1 MERKNILL
9 LTMVIS
15 PTLGSEY
22 SVAWNHVR
30 FMSKYHNIHVLY
42 EASSNVLGDASEM
55 KTFLNKQRLKNVTFH
70 HVPPGNTGKFIYALK
85 SKYDKFLYSRY
96 LLYIAFSL
104 WHRTAYKYAKE
115 LSKRQAFD
123 LVHFLGPIG
132 YREPGQLW
140 KLDIPYIRG
149 PVGGTYQRP
158 TSLFKALTFKE
169 RIIYRIRNVINWYQ
183 LHLSKG
189 LRRSL
194 KNTDVLM
201 TTTTGVQSDF
211 LKVHHKES
219 ILLPE
224 NSISEIHGLNQA
236 KFKTIHQRVELITVG
251 GIEGRKGQ
259 IIILEALAK
268 QKNRDFVLHIVG
280 RDSNMSNRCKKFV
293 SDNNFENNVIF
304 HGALPRNDVI
314 KMMNDSHLH
323 VISSLSEGHPTT
335 QWEAMSVGLP
345 TLTLDHC
352 GMGDVINEKSGIKI
366 PITTYEGTIDAMAD
380 SLGELLENPQKLV
393 DIASTTIEEAK
404 KYSWENRIKFFN
416 ELYSKF

>member
-42 EASSNVLGDASEM
+42 EASSNILGDASEI
-55 KTFLNKQRLKNVTFH
+55 KTFLNKNNLKNVTFH
-70 HVPPGNTGKFIYALK
+70 HVPPGKPGMFIYKVKSKFGKFV
-85 SKYDKFLYSRY
+85 YSRY

-104 WHRTAYKYAKE
+104 WHRTAYKYAKK
-115 LSKRQAFD
+115 LSMVQEFD
-123 LVHFLGPIG
+123 VVHFLGPIG

-140 KLDIPYIRG
+140 KLNIPYIRG

-158 TSLFKALTFKE
+158 ISLFKAVSFKE
-169 RIIYRIRNVINWYQ
+169 KVVYRIRNVINWYQ
-183 LHLSKG
+183 LRFSIG

-194 KNTDVLM
+194 KNTDVFL

-211 LKVHHKES
+211 LKVHHKKS

-224 NSISEIHGLNQA
+224 NAISKIYGLNQE
-236 KFKTIHQRVELITVG
+236 KFKTIYQKVELIIVG
-251 GIEGRKGQ
+251 RIEGGKGQ
-259 IIILEALAK
+259 ILLLEALAR
-268 QKNRDFVLHIVG
+268 QGNKNFVLHVLG

-293 SDNNFENNVIF
+293 TDNHLETNVIF
-304 HGALPRNDVI
+304 HGVVPRSDVF
-314 KMMNDSHLH
+314 KMMNESHLH
-323 VISSLSEGHPTT
+323 VISSLSEAHTT
-335 QWEAMSVGLP
+335 VQWEAMSVGLP

-352 GMGDVINEKSGIKI
+352 GMGDVINENSGFKI
-366 PITTYEGTIDAMAD
+366 PITTYEGTINAMAAILQEVLD
-380 SLGELLENPQKLV
+380 NPQKL
-393 DIASTTIEEAK
+393 IKLGKTTIEEAK
-404 KYSWENRIKFFN
+404 KFTWDNRVKFFN
-416 ELYSKF
+416 NLYSNI